1 MTITLAQYYSISPSD
16 VELIAVDFTDTLSTT
31 ETLTTPT
38 ATQIGTT
45 VLTLASVAVNTGS
58 TEVLGRTVSVGKAV
72 SFRVSGQTLSNA
84 YRVRVQVVTTS
95 IPTRTL
101 NRDVLFDCQ

>member
-16 VELIAVDFTDTLSTT
+16 VELIAVDFTDTLSST
-31 ETLTTPT
+31 ETLTSPS

-45 VLTLASVAVNTGS
+45 VLTLGTPTVNTGT
-58 TEVLGRTVSVGKAV
+58 TEVLGRTVAVGKAV
-72 SFRVSGQTLSNA
+72 SFRVQGQTLSNA
-84 YRVRVQVVTTS
+84 YRVRVAVTTS
-95 IPTRTL
+95 SSPTRTL